1 MNVDSGIRP
10 ITHSTTL
17 GNLFLDILEKN
28 TNDNTRHFIQ
38 QTRVYMSFPDYAE
51 SFNVLLINALGF
63 YAQIEERKI
72 DNAITFIIK
81 QNELKIDSLSTISEK
96 EKSSQKQMMTTF
108 YIMGKQLLKDQ
119 LKQYNILI

>member
-1 MNVDSGIRP
+1 MNVDS
-10 ITHSTTL
+10 
-17 GNLFLDILEKN
+17 E
-28 TNDNTRHFIQ
+28 
-38 QTRVYMSFPDYAE
+38 
-51 SFNVLLINALGF
+51 
-63 YAQIEERKI
+63 IEERKI
-72 DNAITFIIK
+72 DNAITLVIK